1 MISRPKS
8 NKTNIFLKKSIQP
21 NNKEI
26 INAIQNKG
34 NAYFPNF
41 NDGLYKYINEKNQSI
56 KVEPLN
62 VKITSKLINFFDFLL
77 YLGKYKRGNQVFY
90 ILNQFRQKLLG
101 EEHIFRTNIIMY
113 HLEKYFDVKEIKNV
127 DIMELYDNL

>member
-21 NNKEI
+21 KNKEI

-62 VKITSKLINFFDFLL
+62 VKITSKLINFFDFQNAI
-77 YLGKYKRGNQVFY
+77 RDS
-90 ILNQFRQKLLG
+90 LG
-101 EEHIFRTNIIMY
+101 EAKAEAPDPTEDPR
-113 HLEKYFDVKEIKNV
+113 VRRIKA
-127 DIMELYDNL
+127 ILI